1 MTGALAGILSTPCSG
16 PFIGSV
22 LAYTLTQPPAA
33 ILMIFNAIALGLAAP
48 YVLILVWPGLM
59 DRLSYASPWT
69 VQIKQVLGFILL
81 AGAVFFGRVLVPEA
95 FHSFLWWMFYAAV
108 AIWAISVFIR
118 VQDQGRRLFP
128 IATMVLLSAILLT
141 FQEGGLKW
149 REYSSESLKLTLQEH
164 RPVLLEFTAEWCL
177 NCKVLEKTA
186 YANKKVIH
194 AAKKA
199 KLVPYRIDMT
209 DYEEQHGALLK
220 KFGGTVLPFALL
232 MDKNGNV
239 IQRFIGMFT
248 ANTMVEA
255 INRLQLN
262 K

>member
-1 MTGALAGILSTPCSG
+1 MFSSI
-16 PFIGSV
+16 
-22 LAYTLTQPPAA
+22 A
-33 ILMIFNAIALGLAAP
+33 IGLAAP

-69 VQIKQVLGFILL
+69 VQIKQILGFILL

-95 FHSFLWWMFYAAV
+95 FHSFLWWVFYAV
-108 AIWAISVFIR
+108 VTIWAISVFIR
-118 VQDQGRRLFP
+118 VQGWGRKLFP
-128 IATMVLLSAILLT
+128 IAITMILSTLVLTS
-141 FQEGGLKW
+141 QKGGLEW

-186 YANKKVIH
+186 YANKKVIQ
-194 AAKKA
+194 AVRKA

-209 DYEEQHGALLK
+209 DYEEHHKALLK

-239 IQRFIGMFT
+239 IHRFLGMFT

-262 K
+262 